1 MKTVLIITHVSG
13 FLLKFEADNVRLL
26 QELGYTVHFASNKNE
41 VGYPFEQE
49 ELNELGVVFHHID
62 IARSPYMFQMNK
74 KALNQLVTI
83 INEEQIELIHCH
95 TPVGGMLGRL
105 AAIHPKTRTRPKV
118 IYTAHGFHFFKGAP
132 IINNT
137 AYYCVEKI
145 LARFTDVLVVINEED
160 YRRASSM
167 KLRKGGKVYKIPGV
181 GVNTSVF
188 KPVSSQTKIRLREEN
203 GVPKEAFLVISVGE
217 LNQNKNHRVA
227 LLAMKKLKN
236 RKNVYYGICGD
247 GFYYEDIKKY
257 IEKLNISDRV
267 FVWGYKRNI
276 VDYYAMADATLFP
289 SRREGLGMAGIESL
303 AMGVPVLASD
313 NRGTRE
319 YMVDNENGFVFPYD
333 DVEGFKSGIDK
344 LLSMTE
350 EELEDMKV
358 KCVESIS
365 RFRKEYVHIV
375 MKEIYGTLTENN

>member
-13 FLLKFEADNVRLL
+13 FLMKFETENVKLL
-26 QELGYTVHFASNKNE
+26 QEMGYTVHFASNRNE
-41 VGYPFEQE
+41 IGYPFEQE
-49 ELNELGVVFHHID
+49 ELFEIGVIFHHID

-74 KALNQLVTI
+74 KALRQLITI

-105 AAIHPKTRTRPKV
+105 AAVHPKTNTRPKV
-118 IYTAHGFHFFKGAP
+118 IYTAHGFHFYKGAP
-132 IINNT
+132 FINNT
-137 AYYCVEKI
+137 AYYCVEKA

-160 YRRASSM
+160 YRSASSM
-167 KLRKGGKVYKIPGV
+167 KLRKGGRVFKIPGV

-188 KPVSSQTKIRLREEN
+188 KPVDQQTKIKLREKN
-203 GVPKEAFLVISVGE
+203 GIPKDAFLIISVGE
-217 LNQNKNHRVA
+217 LNQNKNHRIA

-247 GFYYEDIKKY
+247 GFYYENIKKY
-257 IEKLNISDRV
+257 VEKLNISDRV

-276 VDYYAMADATLFP
+276 VDYYAMADVTLFP

-303 AMGVPVLASD
+303 AMGIPVLAAD

-319 YMVDNENGFVFPYD
+319 YMLDNENGFVFAYD
-333 DVEGFKSGIDK
+333 DADGFKSGIDK
-344 LLSMTE
+344 ILNMPE
-350 EELEDMKV
+350 ETLEHMKM

-365 RFRKEYVHIV
+365 RFQKEYVHIV
-375 MKEIYGTLTENN
+375 MKEIYKFATENN

>member
-13 FLLKFEADNVRLL
+13 FLMKFETENVKLL
-26 QELGYTVHFASNKNE
+26 QEMGYTVHFASNRNE
-41 VGYPFEQE
+41 IGYPFEQE
-49 ELNELGVVFHHID
+49 ELFEIGVIFHHID

-74 KALNQLVTI
+74 KALRQLITI

-105 AAIHPKTRTRPKV
+105 AAVHPKTNTRPKV
-118 IYTAHGFHFFKGAP
+118 IYTAHGFHFYKGAP
-132 IINNT
+132 FINNT
-137 AYYCVEKI
+137 AYYCVEKA

-160 YRRASSM
+160 YRSASSM
-167 KLRKGGKVYKIPGV
+167 KLRKGGRVFKIPGV

-188 KPVSSQTKIRLREEN
+188 KPVDQQTKIKLREKN
-203 GVPKEAFLVISVGE
+203 GIPKDAFLIISVGE
-217 LNQNKNHRVA
+217 LNQNKNHRIA

-247 GFYYEDIKKY
+247 GFYYENIKKY
-257 IEKLNISDRV
+257 VEKLNISDRV

-276 VDYYAMADATLFP
+276 VDYYAMADVTLFP

-303 AMGVPVLASD
+303 AMGIPVLAAD

-319 YMVDNENGFVFPYD
+319 YMLDNENGFVFAYD
-333 DVEGFKSGIDK
+333 DADGFKSGIDK
-344 LLSMTE
+344 ILNMPE
-350 EELEDMKV
+350 ETLEHMKM

-365 RFRKEYVHIV
+365 RFQKEYVHIV
-375 MKEIYGTLTENN
+375 MKEIYEFATENN

>member
-13 FLLKFEADNVRLL
+13 FLMKFETENVKLL
-26 QELGYTVHFASNKNE
+26 QEMGYTVHFASNRNE
-41 VGYPFEQE
+41 IGYPFEQE
-49 ELNELGVVFHHID
+49 ELFKIGVIFHHID

-74 KALNQLVTI
+74 KALRQLITI

-105 AAIHPKTRTRPKV
+105 AAVHPKTNTRPKV
-118 IYTAHGFHFFKGAP
+118 IYTAHGFHFYKGAP
-132 IINNT
+132 FINNT
-137 AYYCVEKI
+137 AYYCVEKA

-160 YRRASSM
+160 YRSASSM
-167 KLRKGGKVYKIPGV
+167 KLRKGGRVFKIPGV

-188 KPVSSQTKIRLREEN
+188 KPVDQQTKIKLREKN
-203 GVPKEAFLVISVGE
+203 GIPKDAFLIISVGE
-217 LNQNKNHRVA
+217 LNQNKNHRIA

-247 GFYYEDIKKY
+247 GFYYENIKKY
-257 IEKLNISDRV
+257 VEKLNISDRV

-276 VDYYAMADATLFP
+276 VDYYAMADVTLFP

-303 AMGVPVLASD
+303 AMGIPVLAAD

-319 YMVDNENGFVFPYD
+319 YMLDNENGFVFAYD
-333 DVEGFKSGIDK
+333 DADGFKSGIDK
-344 LLSMTE
+344 ILNMPE
-350 EELEDMKV
+350 ETLEHMKM

-365 RFRKEYVHIV
+365 RFQKEYVHIV
-375 MKEIYGTLTENN
+375 MKEIYEFATENN